1 MSRIL
6 KRPMFR
12 MGGSTEDSGIMS
24 GMRTRFE
31 NGGKTDEALSELDR
45 LAPMPERRVTELLQ
59 NIGLNILANPSQGN
73 VFRTV
78 AAAAR
83 DPLQQASA
91 RDFQS
96 ALLRRQ
102 TVSDILS
109 QQREQRDKERLL
121 GLRIEAD
128 KEIAGLRAGQDLAAN
143 EFPNDPPSVANA
155 KYRIIETSP
164 IISSGLQIIVA
175 PANQQ
180 IKTIQSL
187 NPNSGDFFVI
197 ANSMGQPEKY
207 VKVEKDEKNRIKLIE
222 VDSNGETIDDIETDM
237 GETKNITD
245 NTYQERISEDLAKI
259 RKQKRKEF
267 QESLPDIKPDD
278 DVDI

>member
-31 NGGKTDEALSELDR
+31 NGGKTEEALSELDR

-83 DPLQQASA
+83 DPLRQSGE

-102 TVSDILS
+102 TVGGILG
-109 QQREQRDKERLL
+109 QQREQADKERLL
-121 GLRIEAD
+121 GMRIEAD
-128 KEIAGLRAGQDLAAN
+128 KEIAGLKAEEDAAAN

-155 KYRIIETSP
+155 KYQIMKTSKIIN
-164 IISSGLQIIVA
+164 SGLQIIVA

-180 IKTIQSL
+180 IKTIRSL

-197 ANSMGQPEKY
+197 ANTMGQPEKY

-222 VDSNGETIDDIETDM
+222 VDSNGETIDDIEADM
-237 GETKNITD
+237 GETRDITD
-245 NTYQERISEDLAKI
+245 NTYQERIAKDLAER
-259 RKQKRKEF
+259 RKKQ
-267 QESLPDIKPDD
+267 QERLEESFGVEDREILQP
-278 DVDI
+278 

>member
-1 MSRIL
+1 
-6 KRPMFR
+6 
-12 MGGSTEDSGIMS
+12 MGGSTENVGIMD
-24 GMRTRFE
+24 GMRQRYE
-31 NGGKTDEALSELDR
+31 KAGLVEERLSELDR
-45 LAPMPERRVTELLQ
+45 LAPLPKPRVTELLQ

-91 RDFQS
+91 RDFQA
-96 ALLRRQ
+96 ALLRRG
-102 TVSDILS
+102 TVGDILS
-109 QQREQRDKERLL
+109 QRREQRDKERLL

-128 KEIAGLRAGQDLAAN
+128 KEIAGLRAGQELAAN

-175 PANQQ
+175 PADQQ
-180 IKTIQSL
+180 IKTIRSL

-245 NTYQERISEDLAKI
+245 NTYQERIAKDLAER
-259 RKQKRKEF
+259 RKKQQE
-267 QESLPDIKPDD
+267 QIEESLGVEDRDILQHRRIDGQ
-278 DVDI
+278 IL

>member
-31 NGGKTDEALSELDR
+31 NGGKTEEALSELDR

-83 DPLQQASA
+83 DPLRQSGE

-102 TVSDILS
+102 TVGGILG
-109 QQREQRDKERLL
+109 QQREQADKERLL
-121 GLRIEAD
+121 GMRIEAD

-155 KYRIIETSP
+155 KYQIIQTSP

-180 IKTIQSL
+180 IKTIRSL

-197 ANSMGQPEKY
+197 ANTMGQPEKY

-245 NTYQERISEDLAKI
+245 NTYQERIAKDLAER
-259 RKQKRKEF
+259 RKKQ
-267 QESLPDIKPDD
+267 QEQIEESFGVEDRDILQP
-278 DVDI
+278 

>member
-31 NGGKTDEALSELDR
+31 NGGKTEEALSELDR

-83 DPLQQASA
+83 DPLRQSGE

-102 TVSDILS
+102 TVGGILG
-109 QQREQRDKERLL
+109 QQREQADKERLL
-121 GLRIEAD
+121 GMRIEAD
-128 KEIAGLRAGQDLAAN
+128 KEIAGLRAEEDAAAN

-155 KYRIIETSP
+155 KYQIIQTSP

-180 IKTIQSL
+180 IKTIRSL

-197 ANSMGQPEKY
+197 ANTMGQPEKY
-207 VKVEKDEKNRIKLIE
+207 VKVVKDEKNRIKLIE
-222 VDSNGETIDDIETDM
+222 VDSNGETIDDIEADM
-237 GETKNITD
+237 GETRDITD
-245 NTYQERISEDLAKI
+245 NTYQERIAKDLAER
-259 RKQKRKEF
+259 RKKQ
-267 QESLPDIKPDD
+267 QERLEESFGVEDREILQP
-278 DVDI
+278 

>member
-31 NGGKTDEALSELDR
+31 NGGKTEEALSELDR

-83 DPLQQASA
+83 DPLRQSGE

-102 TVSDILS
+102 TVGGILG
-109 QQREQRDKERLL
+109 QQREQADKERLL
-121 GLRIEAD
+121 GMRIEAD

-155 KYRIIETSP
+155 KYQIIETSP

-180 IKTIQSL
+180 IKTIRSL

-197 ANSMGQPEKY
+197 ANTMGQPEKY
-207 VKVEKDEKNRIKLIE
+207 VKVVKDEKNRIKLIE

-245 NTYQERISEDLAKI
+245 NTYQERIAKDLAER
-259 RKQKRKEF
+259 RKKQ
-267 QESLPDIKPDD
+267 QERLEESFGVEDRDILQP
-278 DVDI
+278 

>member
-31 NGGKTDEALSELDR
+31 NGGKTEEALSELDR

-83 DPLQQASA
+83 DPLRQSGE

-102 TVSDILS
+102 TVGGILG
-109 QQREQRDKERLL
+109 QQREQADKERLL
-121 GLRIEAD
+121 GMRIEAD
-128 KEIAGLRAGQDLAAN
+128 KEIAGLRAEEDAAAN

-155 KYRIIETSP
+155 KYQIMKTSKIIN
-164 IISSGLQIIVA
+164 SGLQIIVA

-180 IKTIQSL
+180 IKTIRSL
-187 NPNSGDFFVI
+187 NPNNGDFFVI
-197 ANSMGQPEKY
+197 ANTMGQPEKY
-207 VKVEKDEKNRIKLIE
+207 VKVEKDEKNRINLIE
-222 VDSNGETIDDIETDM
+222 VDSNGEIIDDIETDM
-237 GETKNITD
+237 GETINITD
-245 NTYQERISEDLAKI
+245 NTYQERIAKDLAER
-259 RKQKRKEF
+259 RKKQ
-267 QESLPDIKPDD
+267 QEQIEESFGVEDRDILQP
-278 DVDI
+278 

>member
-31 NGGKTDEALSELDR
+31 NGGKTEEALSELDR

-83 DPLQQASA
+83 DPLRQSGE

-102 TVSDILS
+102 TVGGILG
-109 QQREQRDKERLL
+109 QQREQADKERLL
-121 GLRIEAD
+121 GMRIEAD

-155 KYRIIETSP
+155 KYQIIQTSP

-180 IKTIQSL
+180 IKTIRSL

-197 ANSMGQPEKY
+197 ANTMGQPEKY
-207 VKVEKDEKNRIKLIE
+207 VKVEKDEKNRINLIE
-222 VDSNGETIDDIETDM
+222 VDSNGEIIDDIETDM
-237 GETKNITD
+237 GETRNITD
-245 NTYQERISEDLAKI
+245 NTYQERIAKDLAER
-259 RKQKRKEF
+259 RKKQ
-267 QESLPDIKPDD
+267 QERLEESFGVEDREILQP
-278 DVDI
+278 

>member
-1 MSRIL
+1 
-6 KRPMFR
+6 MFR

-31 NGGKTDEALSELDR
+31 NGGKTEEALSELDR

-83 DPLQQASA
+83 DPLRQSGE

-102 TVSDILS
+102 TVGGILD
-109 QQREQRDKERLL
+109 QQREQADKERLL
-121 GLRIEAD
+121 GMRIEAD

-155 KYRIIETSP
+155 KYQIMKTSKIIN
-164 IISSGLQIIVA
+164 SGLQIIVA

-180 IKTIQSL
+180 IKTIRSL

-197 ANSMGQPEKY
+197 ANTMGQPEKY

-237 GETKNITD
+237 GETKEFPGKDSPNPSYRRPPKPNYFETLEKKEAFNID
-245 NTYQERISEDLAKI
+245 EPQA
-259 RKQKRKEF
+259 
-267 QESLPDIKPDD
+267 
-278 DVDI
+278 

>member
-6 KRPMFR
+6 KRPMFK

-31 NGGKTDEALSELDR
+31 NGGKTEEALSELDR

-83 DPLQQASA
+83 DPLRQSGE

-102 TVSDILS
+102 TVGGILG
-109 QQREQRDKERLL
+109 QQREQADKERLL
-121 GLRIEAD
+121 GMRIEAD

-155 KYRIIETSP
+155 KYQIIETSP

-180 IKTIQSL
+180 IKTIRSL

-197 ANSMGQPEKY
+197 ANTMGQPEKY

-245 NTYQERISEDLAKI
+245 NTYQERIAKDLAER
-259 RKQKRKEF
+259 RKKQ
-267 QESLPDIKPDD
+267 QEQIEESFGVDDRDILQP
-278 DVDI
+278 

>member
-31 NGGKTDEALSELDR
+31 NGGKTEEALSELDR

-83 DPLQQASA
+83 DPLRQSGE

-102 TVSDILS
+102 TVGDILG
-109 QQREQRDKERLL
+109 QQREQADKERLL
-121 GLRIEAD
+121 GMRIEAD
-128 KEIAGLRAGQDLAAN
+128 KEIAGLRADQDLAAN

-155 KYRIIETSP
+155 KYQIIETSP

-180 IKTIQSL
+180 IKTIRSL

-197 ANSMGQPEKY
+197 ANTMGQPEKY
-207 VKVEKDEKNRIKLIE
+207 VKVVKDEKNRIKLIE
-222 VDSNGETIDDIETDM
+222 VDSNGETIDDIEADM
-237 GETKNITD
+237 GETRDITD
-245 NTYQERISEDLAKI
+245 NTYQERIAKDLAER
-259 RKQKRKEF
+259 RKKQ
-267 QESLPDIKPDD
+267 QEQIEESFGVEDRDILQP
-278 DVDI
+278 

>member
-1 MSRIL
+1 MSRVL

-31 NGGKTDEALSELDR
+31 NGGKTEEALSELDR

-83 DPLQQASA
+83 DPLRQSGE

-102 TVSDILS
+102 TVGGILG
-109 QQREQRDKERLL
+109 QQREQADKERLL
-121 GLRIEAD
+121 GMRIEAD

-155 KYRIIETSP
+155 KYQIIQTSP

-180 IKTIQSL
+180 IKTIRSL

-197 ANSMGQPEKY
+197 ANTMGQPEKY
-207 VKVEKDEKNRIKLIE
+207 VKVEKDEKNRINLIE
-222 VDSNGETIDDIETDM
+222 VDSNGEIIDDIETDM
-237 GETKNITD
+237 GETRNITD
-245 NTYQERISEDLAKI
+245 NTYQERIAKDLAER
-259 RKQKRKEF
+259 RKKQ
-267 QESLPDIKPDD
+267 QEQIEESFGVEDREILQP
-278 DVDI
+278 

>member
-1 MSRIL
+1 
-6 KRPMFR
+6 MFR

-31 NGGKTDEALSELDR
+31 NGGKTEEALSELDR

-83 DPLQQASA
+83 DPLRQSGE

-102 TVSDILS
+102 TVGGILG
-109 QQREQRDKERLL
+109 QQREQADKERLL
-121 GLRIEAD
+121 EMRIEAD
-128 KEIAGLRAGQDLAAN
+128 KEIAGLKAGQDLAAN

-155 KYRIIETSP
+155 KYQIIQTSP

-180 IKTIQSL
+180 IKTIRSL

-245 NTYQERISEDLAKI
+245 NTYQERIAKDLAER
-259 RKQKRKEF
+259 RKKQ
-267 QESLPDIKPDD
+267 QEQIEESFGVDDRDILQP
-278 DVDI
+278 

>member
-31 NGGKTDEALSELDR
+31 NGGKSEEALSELDR

-83 DPLQQASA
+83 DPLRQSGE

-102 TVSDILS
+102 TVGGILG
-109 QQREQRDKERLL
+109 QQREQADKERLL
-121 GLRIEAD
+121 GMRIEAD
-128 KEIAGLRAGQDLAAN
+128 KEIAGLRSGQDLAAN

-155 KYRIIETSP
+155 KYQIIQTSP

-180 IKTIQSL
+180 IKTIRSL

-197 ANSMGQPEKY
+197 ANTMGQPEKY

-245 NTYQERISEDLAKI
+245 NTYQERIAKDLAER
-259 RKQKRKEF
+259 RKKQ
-267 QESLPDIKPDD
+267 QEQIEESFGVEDREILQP
-278 DVDI
+278 

>member
-24 GMRTRFE
+24 GMRSRFE
-31 NGGKTDEALSELDR
+31 NGGKTEEALSELDR

-83 DPLQQASA
+83 DPLRQSGE

-102 TVSDILS
+102 TVGGILG
-109 QQREQRDKERLL
+109 QQREQADKERLL
-121 GLRIEAD
+121 GMRIEAD

-155 KYRIIETSP
+155 KYQIIETSP

-180 IKTIQSL
+180 IKTIRSL

-197 ANSMGQPEKY
+197 ANTMGQPEKY
-207 VKVEKDEKNRIKLIE
+207 VKVVKDEKNRIKLIE

-245 NTYQERISEDLAKI
+245 NTYQERIAKDLAER
-259 RKQKRKEF
+259 RKKQ
-267 QESLPDIKPDD
+267 QEQIEESFGVEDRDILQP
-278 DVDI
+278 

>member
-31 NGGKTDEALSELDR
+31 NGGKTEEALSELDR

-83 DPLQQASA
+83 DPLRQSGE

-102 TVSDILS
+102 TVGGILG
-109 QQREQRDKERLL
+109 QQREQADKERLL
-121 GLRIEAD
+121 GMRIEAD
-128 KEIAGLRAGQDLAAN
+128 KEIAGLRSGQDLAAN

-155 KYRIIETSP
+155 KYQIIETSP

-197 ANSMGQPEKY
+197 ANTMGQPEKY
-207 VKVEKDEKNRIKLIE
+207 VKVVKDEKNRIKLIE
-222 VDSNGETIDDIETDM
+222 VDSNGGTIDDIETDM
-237 GETKNITD
+237 GETRDITD
-245 NTYQERISEDLAKI
+245 NTYRERIAKDLAER
-259 RKQKRKEF
+259 RKKQ
-267 QESLPDIKPDD
+267 QEQIEESFGVEDRDILQP
-278 DVDI
+278 

>member
-31 NGGKTDEALSELDR
+31 NGGKTEEALSELDR

-83 DPLQQASA
+83 DPLRQSGE

-102 TVSDILS
+102 TVGGILG
-109 QQREQRDKERLL
+109 QQREQADKERLL
-121 GLRIEAD
+121 GMRIEAD
-128 KEIAGLRAGQDLAAN
+128 KEIAGLRAEEDAAAN

-155 KYRIIETSP
+155 KYQIMKTSKIIN
-164 IISSGLQIIVA
+164 SGLQIIVA

-180 IKTIQSL
+180 IKTIRSL

-197 ANSMGQPEKY
+197 ANTMGQPEKY
-207 VKVEKDEKNRIKLIE
+207 VKVVKDEKNRIKLIE
-222 VDSNGETIDDIETDM
+222 VDSNGETIDDIEADM
-237 GETKNITD
+237 GETRDITD
-245 NTYQERISEDLAKI
+245 NTYQERIAKDLAER
-259 RKQKRKEF
+259 RKKQ
-267 QESLPDIKPDD
+267 QEQIEESFGVEDRDILQP
-278 DVDI
+278 

>member
-31 NGGKTDEALSELDR
+31 NGGKTEEALSELDR

-83 DPLQQASA
+83 DPLRQSGE

-102 TVSDILS
+102 TVGGILG
-109 QQREQRDKERLL
+109 QQREQADKERLL
-121 GLRIEAD
+121 EMRIEAD
-128 KEIAGLRAGQDLAAN
+128 KEIAGLKAGQDLAAN

-155 KYRIIETSP
+155 KYQIIQTSP

-180 IKTIQSL
+180 IKTIRSL

-197 ANSMGQPEKY
+197 ANTMGQPEKY
-207 VKVEKDEKNRIKLIE
+207 VRVEKDEKNKIKLIE

-237 GETKNITD
+237 GETRNITD
-245 NTYQERISEDLAKI
+245 DTYQERISKDLAER
-259 RKQKRKEF
+259 RKKQ
-267 QESLPDIKPDD
+267 QEQIEESFGVDDRDILQP
-278 DVDI
+278 

>member
-31 NGGKTDEALSELDR
+31 NGGKTEEALSELDR

-59 NIGLNILANPSQGN
+59 NIGLNILSNPSQGN

-83 DPLQQASA
+83 DPLRQSGE

-102 TVSDILS
+102 TVGGILG
-109 QQREQRDKERLL
+109 QQREQADKERLL
-121 GLRIEAD
+121 GMRIEAD

-155 KYRIIETSP
+155 KYQIIQTSP

-180 IKTIQSL
+180 IKTIRSL

-197 ANSMGQPEKY
+197 ANTMGQPEKY

-222 VDSNGETIDDIETDM
+222 VDSNGETIDDIEADM
-237 GETKNITD
+237 GETRDITD
-245 NTYQERISEDLAKI
+245 NTYQERIAKDLAER
-259 RKQKRKEF
+259 RKKQ
-267 QESLPDIKPDD
+267 QERLEESFGVEDRDILQP
-278 DVDI
+278 

>member
-31 NGGKTDEALSELDR
+31 NGGKTEEALSELDR

-83 DPLQQASA
+83 DPLRQSGE

-102 TVSDILS
+102 TVGGILG
-109 QQREQRDKERLL
+109 QQREQADKERLL
-121 GLRIEAD
+121 GMRIEAD

-155 KYRIIETSP
+155 KYQIMQTSKIIN
-164 IISSGLQIIVA
+164 SGLQIIVA
-175 PANQQ
+175 PADQQ
-180 IKTIQSL
+180 IRTIQSL

-245 NTYQERISEDLAKI
+245 NTYQERIAKDFAERRKKQQEQLEESFGVEDREI
-259 RKQKRKEF
+259 F
-267 QESLPDIKPDD
+267 QP
-278 DVDI
+278 

>member
-31 NGGKTDEALSELDR
+31 NGGKTEEALSELDR
-45 LAPMPERRVTELLQ
+45 LAPMPERRITELLQ

-83 DPLQQASA
+83 DPLRQSGE

-102 TVSDILS
+102 TVGGILG
-109 QQREQRDKERLL
+109 QQREQADKERLL
-121 GLRIEAD
+121 GMRIEAD

-155 KYRIIETSP
+155 KYQIIETSP

-180 IKTIQSL
+180 IKTIRSL

-197 ANSMGQPEKY
+197 ANTMGQPEKY
-207 VKVEKDEKNRIKLIE
+207 VKVVKDEKNRIKLIE
-222 VDSNGETIDDIETDM
+222 VNSNGETIDDIETDM
-237 GETKNITD
+237 GETRDITD
-245 NTYQERISEDLAKI
+245 NTYRERIAKDLAER
-259 RKQKRKEF
+259 RKKQ
-267 QESLPDIKPDD
+267 QEQIEESFGVEDRDILQP
-278 DVDI
+278 

>member
-31 NGGKTDEALSELDR
+31 NGGKTEEALSELDR

-83 DPLQQASA
+83 DPLRQSGE

-102 TVSDILS
+102 TVGGILG
-109 QQREQRDKERLL
+109 QQREQADKERLL
-121 GLRIEAD
+121 GMRIEAD

-155 KYRIIETSP
+155 KYQIIQTSP

-180 IKTIQSL
+180 IKTIRSL

-197 ANSMGQPEKY
+197 ANTMGQPEKY

-237 GETKNITD
+237 GETRNITD
-245 NTYQERISEDLAKI
+245 DTYQERISKDLAER
-259 RKQKRKEF
+259 RKKQ
-267 QESLPDIKPDD
+267 QEQIEESFGVEDRDILQP
-278 DVDI
+278 

>member
-1 MSRIL
+1 MSRVL

-31 NGGKTDEALSELDR
+31 NGGKTEEALSELDR

-83 DPLQQASA
+83 DPLWQSGE

-102 TVSDILS
+102 TVGGILG
-109 QQREQRDKERLL
+109 QQREQADKERLL
-121 GLRIEAD
+121 GMRIEAD

-155 KYRIIETSP
+155 KYQIIETSP

-180 IKTIQSL
+180 IKTIRSL

-197 ANSMGQPEKY
+197 ANTMGQPEKY

-237 GETKNITD
+237 GETRNITD
-245 NTYQERISEDLAKI
+245 NTYQERIAKDLAER
-259 RKQKRKEF
+259 RKKQ
-267 QESLPDIKPDD
+267 QEQIEESFGVDDRDILQP
-278 DVDI
+278 

>member
-31 NGGKTDEALSELDR
+31 NGGKTEEALSELDR

-83 DPLQQASA
+83 DPLRQSGE

-102 TVSDILS
+102 TVGGILG
-109 QQREQRDKERLL
+109 QQREQADKERLL
-121 GLRIEAD
+121 GMRIEAD
-128 KEIAGLRAGQDLAAN
+128 KEIAGLRAEKDAAAN

-155 KYRIIETSP
+155 KYEIIKTSE
-164 IISSGLQIIVA
+164 IINSGLQIIVA

-180 IKTIQSL
+180 IKTIRSL

-197 ANSMGQPEKY
+197 ANTMGQPEKY
-207 VKVEKDEKNRIKLIE
+207 VKVVKDEKNRIKLIE

-237 GETKNITD
+237 GETRNITD
-245 NTYQERISEDLAKI
+245 DTYQERISKDLAER
-259 RKQKRKEF
+259 RKKQ
-267 QESLPDIKPDD
+267 QEQIEESFGVDDRDILQP
-278 DVDI
+278 

>member
-31 NGGKTDEALSELDR
+31 NGGKTEEALSELDR

-83 DPLQQASA
+83 DPLRQSGE

-102 TVSDILS
+102 TVGGILG
-109 QQREQRDKERLL
+109 QQREQADKERLL
-121 GLRIEAD
+121 GMRIEAD

-155 KYRIIETSP
+155 KYQIIETSP

-180 IKTIQSL
+180 IKTIRSL

-197 ANSMGQPEKY
+197 ANTMGQPEKY

-237 GETKNITD
+237 GETRNITD
-245 NTYQERISEDLAKI
+245 DTYQERISKDLAER
-259 RKQKRKEF
+259 RKKQ
-267 QESLPDIKPDD
+267 QEQIEESFGVDDRDILQP
-278 DVDI
+278 

>member
-31 NGGKTDEALSELDR
+31 NGGKTEEALSELDR

-83 DPLQQASA
+83 DPLRQSGE

-102 TVSDILS
+102 TVGGILG
-109 QQREQRDKERLL
+109 QQREQADKERLL
-121 GLRIEAD
+121 GMRIEAD
-128 KEIAGLRAGQDLAAN
+128 KEIAGLRAGQEKAAN

-155 KYRIIETSP
+155 KYQIIETSP

-180 IKTIQSL
+180 IKTIRSL

-197 ANSMGQPEKY
+197 ANTMGQPEKY
-207 VKVEKDEKNRIKLIE
+207 VKVVKDEKNRIKLIE

-245 NTYQERISEDLAKI
+245 NTYQERIAKDLAER
-259 RKQKRKEF
+259 RKKQ
-267 QESLPDIKPDD
+267 QEQIEESFGVEDRDILQP
-278 DVDI
+278 

>member
-1 MSRIL
+1 
-6 KRPMFR
+6 
-12 MGGSTEDSGIMS
+12 MGGSTENVGIMD
-24 GMRTRFE
+24 GMRQRYE
-31 NGGKTDEALSELDR
+31 KAGLVEERLSELDR
-45 LAPMPERRVTELLQ
+45 LAPLPKPRVTELLQ

-91 RDFQS
+91 RDFQA
-96 ALLRRQ
+96 ALLRRG
-102 TVSDILS
+102 TVGDILS
-109 QQREQRDKERLL
+109 QRREQRDKERLL

-128 KEIAGLRAGQDLAAN
+128 KEIAGLRAGQELAAN

-175 PANQQ
+175 PADQQ
-180 IKTIQSL
+180 IKTIRSL

-245 NTYQERISEDLAKI
+245 NTYQERIAKDLAER
-259 RKQKRKEF
+259 RKKQQE
-267 QESLPDIKPDD
+267 QIEESLGVEDRDILQP
-278 DVDI
+278 

>member
-1 MSRIL
+1 MSRVL

-31 NGGKTDEALSELDR
+31 NGGKTEEALSELDR

-83 DPLQQASA
+83 DPLRQSGE

-102 TVSDILS
+102 TVGGILG
-109 QQREQRDKERLL
+109 QQREQADKERLL
-121 GLRIEAD
+121 KMRIEAD
-128 KEIAGLRAGQDLAAN
+128 KEIAGLKAGQDLAAN

-155 KYRIIETSP
+155 KYQIMKTSKIIN
-164 IISSGLQIIVA
+164 SGLQIIVA
-175 PANQQ
+175 PANKQ
-180 IKTIQSL
+180 IKTIRSL
-187 NPNSGDFFVI
+187 NPNNGDFFVI
-197 ANSMGQPEKY
+197 ANTMGQPEKY
-207 VKVEKDEKNRIKLIE
+207 VKVVKDEKNRIKLIE
-222 VDSNGETIDDIETDM
+222 VDSNGETIDDIEADM
-237 GETKNITD
+237 GETRDITD
-245 NTYQERISEDLAKI
+245 NTYQERIAKDLAER
-259 RKQKRKEF
+259 RKKQ
-267 QESLPDIKPDD
+267 QEQIEESFGVEDRDILQP
-278 DVDI
+278 

>member
-31 NGGKTDEALSELDR
+31 NGGKTEEALSELDR

-83 DPLQQASA
+83 DPLRQSGE

-102 TVSDILS
+102 TVGGILG
-109 QQREQRDKERLL
+109 QQREQADKERLL
-121 GLRIEAD
+121 GMRIEAD
-128 KEIAGLRAGQDLAAN
+128 KEIAGLKSEEDAAAN

-155 KYRIIETSP
+155 KYQIIETSP
-164 IISSGLQIIVA
+164 IISSGLQIFVA

-180 IKTIQSL
+180 IKTIRSL

-197 ANSMGQPEKY
+197 ANTMGQPEKY

-237 GETKNITD
+237 GETRNITD
-245 NTYQERISEDLAKI
+245 DTYQERISKDLAER
-259 RKQKRKEF
+259 RKKQ
-267 QESLPDIKPDD
+267 QEQIEESFGVDDRDILQP
-278 DVDI
+278 

>member
-31 NGGKTDEALSELDR
+31 NGGKTEEALSELDR

-59 NIGLNILANPSQGN
+59 NIGLNILSNPSQGN

-83 DPLQQASA
+83 DPLRQSGE

-102 TVSDILS
+102 TVGGILD
-109 QQREQRDKERLL
+109 QQREQADKERLL
-121 GLRIEAD
+121 GMRIEAD
-128 KEIAGLRAGQDLAAN
+128 KEIAGLRAGQEKAAN

-155 KYRIIETSP
+155 KYQIIETSP

-180 IKTIQSL
+180 IKTIRSL

-197 ANSMGQPEKY
+197 ANTMGQPEKY

-237 GETKNITD
+237 GETRNITD
-245 NTYQERISEDLAKI
+245 DTYQERISKDLAER
-259 RKQKRKEF
+259 RKKQ
-267 QESLPDIKPDD
+267 QEQIEESFGVNDRDILQP
-278 DVDI
+278 

>member
-31 NGGKTDEALSELDR
+31 NGGKTEEALSELDR

-59 NIGLNILANPSQGN
+59 NIGLNILSNPSQGN

-83 DPLQQASA
+83 DPLRQSGE

-102 TVSDILS
+102 TVGGILG
-109 QQREQRDKERLL
+109 QQREQADKERLL
-121 GLRIEAD
+121 GMRIEAD
-128 KEIAGLRAGQDLAAN
+128 KEIAGLKAGQDLAAN

-155 KYRIIETSP
+155 KYQIIQTSP

-207 VKVEKDEKNRIKLIE
+207 VKVEKDEKNRINLIE

-237 GETKNITD
+237 GETRDITD
-245 NTYQERISEDLAKI
+245 NTYQERIAKDLAER
-259 RKQKRKEF
+259 RKKQ
-267 QESLPDIKPDD
+267 QEQIEESFGVEDRDILQP
-278 DVDI
+278 

>member
-31 NGGKTDEALSELDR
+31 NGGKTEEALSELDR

-83 DPLQQASA
+83 DPLRQSGE

-102 TVSDILS
+102 TVGGILG
-109 QQREQRDKERLL
+109 QQREQADKERLL
-121 GLRIEAD
+121 EMRIEAD
-128 KEIAGLRAGQDLAAN
+128 KEIAGLKAGQDLAAN

-155 KYRIIETSP
+155 KYQIIETSP

-180 IKTIQSL
+180 IKTIRSL

-197 ANSMGQPEKY
+197 ANTMGQPEKY
-207 VKVEKDEKNRIKLIE
+207 VKVVKDEKNRIKLIE
-222 VDSNGETIDDIETDM
+222 VDSNGETIDDIEADM
-237 GETKNITD
+237 GETRDITD
-245 NTYQERISEDLAKI
+245 NTYQERIAKDLAER
-259 RKQKRKEF
+259 RKKQ
-267 QESLPDIKPDD
+267 QEQIEESFGVEDRDILQP
-278 DVDI
+278 

>member
-12 MGGSTEDSGIMS
+12 MGGSTENMGIMD
-24 GMRTRFE
+24 GMRQRYE
-31 NGGKTDEALSELDR
+31 KAGLVEERLSELDR
-45 LAPMPERRVTELLQ
+45 LAPLPKPRVTELLQ

-91 RDFQS
+91 RDFQA
-96 ALLRRQ
+96 ALLRRG
-102 TVSDILS
+102 TVGDILS

-128 KEIAGLRAGQDLAAN
+128 KEIAGLRAGQELAAN

-175 PANQQ
+175 PADQQ
-180 IKTIQSL
+180 IKTIRSL

-197 ANSMGQPEKY
+197 ANTMGQPEKY

-245 NTYQERISEDLAKI
+245 NTYQERIAKDFAERRKKQQEQLEESFGVEDREIL
-259 RKQKRKEF
+259 Q
-267 QESLPDIKPDD
+267 P
-278 DVDI
+278 

>member
-31 NGGKTDEALSELDR
+31 NGGKTEEALSELDR

-83 DPLQQASA
+83 DPLRQSGE

-102 TVSDILS
+102 TVGGILG
-109 QQREQRDKERLL
+109 QQREQADKERLL
-121 GLRIEAD
+121 GMRIEAD
-128 KEIAGLRAGQDLAAN
+128 KEIAGLRAGQEKAAN

-155 KYRIIETSP
+155 KYQIIQTSP

-180 IKTIQSL
+180 IKTIRSL

-197 ANSMGQPEKY
+197 ANTMGQPEKY
-207 VKVEKDEKNRIKLIE
+207 VRVEKDEKNKIKLIE

-237 GETKNITD
+237 GETRNITD
-245 NTYQERISEDLAKI
+245 DTYQERISKDLAER
-259 RKQKRKEF
+259 RKKQ
-267 QESLPDIKPDD
+267 QEQIEESFGVDDRDILQP
-278 DVDI
+278 

>member
-31 NGGKTDEALSELDR
+31 NGGKTEEALSELDR

-59 NIGLNILANPSQGN
+59 NIGLNILSNPSQGN

-83 DPLQQASA
+83 DPLRQSGE

-102 TVSDILS
+102 TVGGILG
-109 QQREQRDKERLL
+109 QQREQADKERLL
-121 GLRIEAD
+121 GMRIEAD

-155 KYRIIETSP
+155 KYQIIETSP

-180 IKTIQSL
+180 IKTIRSL

-197 ANSMGQPEKY
+197 ANTMGQPEKY
-207 VKVEKDEKNRIKLIE
+207 VKVVKDEKNRIKLIE
-222 VDSNGETIDDIETDM
+222 VDSNGGTIDDIETDM
-237 GETKNITD
+237 GETRDITD
-245 NTYQERISEDLAKI
+245 NTYRERIAKDLAER
-259 RKQKRKEF
+259 RKKQ
-267 QESLPDIKPDD
+267 QEQIEESFGVEDRDILQP
-278 DVDI
+278 

>member
-31 NGGKTDEALSELDR
+31 NGGKTEEALSELDR

-83 DPLQQASA
+83 DPLRQSGE

-102 TVSDILS
+102 TVADILG
-109 QQREQRDKERLL
+109 QQREQADKERLL
-121 GLRIEAD
+121 GMRIEAD
-128 KEIAGLRAGQDLAAN
+128 KEIAGLRAEEDAAAN

-155 KYRIIETSP
+155 KYQIMKTSKIIN
-164 IISSGLQIIVA
+164 SGLQIIVA

-180 IKTIQSL
+180 IKTIRSL

-197 ANSMGQPEKY
+197 ANTMGQPEKY

-245 NTYQERISEDLAKI
+245 NTYQERIAKDLAET
-259 RKQKRKEF
+259 RKKQ
-267 QESLPDIKPDD
+267 QERLEESFGVEDREILQP
-278 DVDI
+278 

>member
-1 MSRIL
+1 
-6 KRPMFR
+6 

-31 NGGKTDEALSELDR
+31 NGGKTEEALSELDR

-83 DPLQQASA
+83 DPLRQSGE

-102 TVSDILS
+102 TVADILG
-109 QQREQRDKERLL
+109 QQREQADKERLL
-121 GLRIEAD
+121 GMRIEAD
-128 KEIAGLRAGQDLAAN
+128 KEIAGLRAEQDEAAN

-155 KYRIIETSP
+155 KYQIMKTSKIIN
-164 IISSGLQIIVA
+164 SGLQIIVA
-175 PANQQ
+175 PADQQ
-180 IKTIQSL
+180 IRTIQSL
-187 NPNSGDFFVI
+187 NPNNGDFFVI

-245 NTYQERISEDLAKI
+245 NTYQERISKDFAERRKKQQEQLEESFGVEDREI
-259 RKQKRKEF
+259 F
-267 QESLPDIKPDD
+267 QP
-278 DVDI
+278 